1 LSLFDFDRA
10 LVRRPAHSV
19 TDGLRAGDHD
29 GPGYD
34 AVAAEHAAYVAA
46 LEQAGLTVEV
56 LPPLEAYP
64 DSMFVE
70 DPALVFGQG
79 AILLRPGAP
88 SRIGEAEELRPVLQR
103 HFADVIEIDDGFAD
117 GGDILVTTDDVL
129 IGLSARTDPRGAELL
144 NHALGRL
151 GIRGRVVQTPSA
163 VLHFKTAC
171 AMLDEETVAVTAALD
186 DAEIFGDLRRVRIP
200 EGEEAAANLLRLND
214 VVLIG
219 AEFPRTRE
227 LVERLGFSTMPLAVS
242 EIGKIDAGLSC
253 MSLRWKAGKDA
264 G

>member
-10 LVRRPAHSV
+10 IVRAPARSV

-29 GPGYD
+29 GPSYEG
-34 AVAAEHAAYVAA
+34 VAAEHAAYISA
-46 LEQAGLTVEV
+46 LESAGLAVEI

-70 DPALVFGQG
+70 DPALVFSQG
-79 AILLRPGAP
+79 AILLRPGAK
-88 SRIGEAEELRPVLQR
+88 SRIGEAKLLRPSLER
-103 HFADVIEIDDGFAD
+103 HFAELIEIEDGYAD
-117 GGDILVTTDDVL
+117 GGDVLVAADKVL
-129 IGLSARTDPRGAELL
+129 IGLSDRTDLRGAQSV
-144 NHALGRL
+144 ARGLGRF
-151 GIRGRVVQTPSA
+151 GIRARLVETPDD

-171 AMLDEETVAVTAALD
+171 AMLDEETVVVTAALD
-186 DAEIFGDLRRVRIP
+186 DPDIFGDLRRLRIP
-200 EGEEAAANLLRLND
+200 EGEEAAANLLRLNE

-227 LVERLGFSTMPLAVS
+227 LVEGLGLSTMALAVA

-253 MSLRWKAGKDA
+253 MSLRWKEVEEQ
-264 G
+264 

>member
-10 LVRRPAHSV
+10 IVRSPARSV
-19 TDGLRAGDHD
+19 TDGLKSGSHD

-46 LEQAGLTVEV
+46 LKRAGLMVDV
-56 LPPLEAYP
+56 LPPLEAFP

-70 DPALVFGQG
+70 DPALVFSRG

-88 SRIGEAEELRPVLQR
+88 SRVGEAKELRPVLER
-103 HFADVIEIDDGFAD
+103 HFTDVIKIEDGFAD
-117 GGDILVTTDDVL
+117 GGDILVTADEVL
-129 IGLSARTDPRGAELL
+129 IGLSKRTDARGAASLARCLDQLGLHARVVDPPRG
-144 NHALGRL
+144 
-151 GIRGRVVQTPSA
+151 

-171 AMLDEETVAVTAALD
+171 SMLDEETVVVTAALD

-200 EGEEAAANLLRLND
+200 EGEDGAANLLRLND

-219 AEFPRTRE
+219 AEFSRTRE
-227 LVERLGFSTMPLAVS
+227 LVESLGHSTMALAVA

-253 MSLRWKAGKDA
+253 MSLRWKARE
-264 G
+264 

>member
-10 LVRRPAHSV
+10 IVRAPARSV

-29 GPGYD
+29 GPSYD
-34 AVAAEHAAYVAA
+34 GVVAEHAAYVSA
-46 LEQAGLTVEV
+46 LESAGLAVEI

-70 DPALVFGQG
+70 DPALVFSQG
-79 AILLRPGAP
+79 AILLRPGAK
-88 SRIGEAEELRPVLQR
+88 SRIGEAELLRPALLR
-103 HFADVIEIDDGFAD
+103 HFPELIEVTDGFAD
-117 GGDILVTTDDVL
+117 GGDILVTADKVL
-129 IGLSARTDPRGAELL
+129 IGLSERTDIRGAQSV
-144 NHALGRL
+144 ARGLGRF
-151 GIRGRVVQTPSA
+151 GIRARLVQTPRE

-171 AMLDEETVAVTAALD
+171 AMLDEETVAVTAAID
-186 DAEIFGDLRRVRIP
+186 DADIFGDLRRVRIP

-227 LVERLGFSTMPLAVS
+227 LVGGLGFSTMPLAVA

-253 MSLRWKAGKDA
+253 MSLRWKEREEQ
-264 G
+264 

>member
-10 LVRRPAHSV
+10 IVREPARTVS
-19 TDGLRAGDHD
+19 DGLRAGDHD
-29 GPGYD
+29 GPSYEG
-34 AVAAEHAAYVAA
+34 VAAEHAAYVTA
-46 LEQAGLTVEV
+46 LETAGLAVEV

-70 DPALVFGQG
+70 DPALVFSQG
-79 AILLRPGAP
+79 AILLRPGAK
-88 SRIGEAEELRPVLQR
+88 SRIGEAKLLRPALEP
-103 HFADVIEIDDGFAD
+103 HFAELIEIKDGYAD
-117 GGDILVTTDDVL
+117 GGDILVTADKVL
-129 IGLSARTDPRGAELL
+129 IGLSDRTDLRGAQSVAR
-144 NHALGRL
+144 ALGQFGLRARL
-151 GIRGRVVQTPSA
+151 VETPDD

-186 DAEIFGDLRRVRIP
+186 DPEIFGDLRRIRIP

-214 VVLIG
+214 LVLIG

-227 LVERLGFSTMPLAVS
+227 LVDGLGLSTIPLAVA

-253 MSLRWKAGKDA
+253 MSLRWKAGKDE

>member
-10 LVRRPAHSV
+10 IVRAPGRSV
-19 TDGLRAGDHD
+19 TDGLRDGDHD
-29 GPGYD
+29 GPSYEG
-34 AVAAEHAAYVAA
+34 VAAEHAAYVAA
-46 LEQAGLTVEV
+46 LEAAGLAVDT
-56 LPPLEAYP
+56 LPPLEAFP
-64 DSMFVE
+64 DSIFVE

-79 AILLRPGAP
+79 AILLRPGAET
-88 SRIGEAEELRPVLQR
+88 RRGEAKLLRPTLSR
-103 HFADVIEIDDGFAD
+103 YFPELIEVNDGFAD
-117 GGDILVTTDDVL
+117 GGDILVTADKVL
-129 IGLSARTDPRGAELL
+129 IGLSDRTDVRGAQSV
-144 NHALGRL
+144 ARGLGRFGL
-151 GIRGRVVQTPSA
+151 RARLVQTPDD

-186 DAEIFGDLRRVRIP
+186 DAEIFGDLRRIRIP

-227 LVERLGFSTMPLAVS
+227 LVERLGLTTMPLAVA

-253 MSLRWKAGKDA
+253 MSLRWKEREEQ
-264 G
+264 

>member
-10 LVRRPAHSV
+10 IVRAPARSV

-29 GPGYD
+29 GPSYE
-34 AVAAEHAAYVAA
+34 AVAAEHSAYIAA
-46 LEQAGLTVEV
+46 LESAGLAVEI
-56 LPPLEAYP
+56 LPALEAYP

-70 DPALVFGQG
+70 DPALVFSQG
-79 AILLRPGAP
+79 AILLRPGAK
-88 SRIGEAEELRPVLQR
+88 SRIGEAKLLRSALEP
-103 HFADVIEIDDGFAD
+103 HFAELIEIKDGHAD
-117 GGDILVTTDDVL
+117 GGDILVTAEKVL
-129 IGLSARTDPRGAELL
+129 IGLSDRTDLRGAQSV
-144 NHALGRL
+144 ARGLGQLGLRARL
-151 GIRGRVVQTPSA
+151 VETPDD

-171 AMLDEETVAVTAALD
+171 AMLDEETVVVTTALD
-186 DAEIFGDLRRVRIP
+186 NADIFGDLRRILIP

-227 LVERLGFSTMPLAVS
+227 LVEGLGFSTMPLAVA

-253 MSLRWKAGKDA
+253 MSLRWKAMEEQG
-264 G
+264 

>member
-10 LVRRPAHSV
+10 IVREPARSV
-19 TDGLRAGDHD
+19 IDGLRAGDHD
-29 GPGYD
+29 GPSYEG
-34 AVAAEHAAYVAA
+34 VAAEHAAYVAA
-46 LEQAGLTVEV
+46 LKQAGLTVEV

-70 DPALVFGQG
+70 DPALVFSQG
-79 AILLRPGAP
+79 AILLRPGAKT
-88 SRIGEAEELRPVLQR
+88 RIGEAKLLRPALLR
-103 HFADVIEIDDGFAD
+103 HFPDLIEVSDGFAD
-117 GGDILVTTDDVL
+117 GGDILVTADNVM
-129 IGLSARTDPRGAELL
+129 IGLSDRTDIRGAQSV
-144 NHALGRL
+144 ARGLGRFGL
-151 GIRGRVVQTPSA
+151 RARIVETPRD

-171 AMLDEETVAVTAALD
+171 AMLGEETVVVTAALD
-186 DAEIFGDLRRVRIP
+186 DAGIFGDLRRIRIP

-227 LVERLGFSTMPLAVS
+227 LVEKLGLNTMPLDVA

-253 MSLRWKAGKDA
+253 MSLRWKEVEDQ
-264 G
+264 

>member
-10 LVRRPAHSV
+10 IVRAPGRSV
-19 TDGLRAGDHD
+19 TDGLRTGDHD
-29 GPGYD
+29 GPSYD
-34 AVAAEHAAYVAA
+34 GVAAEHAAYVAA
-46 LEQAGLTVEV
+46 LESAGLTVEI
-56 LPPLEAYP
+56 LPPLEAFP

-70 DPALVFGQG
+70 DPALLFGQG

-88 SRIGEAEELRPVLQR
+88 SRIGEAELLRPTLKR
-103 HFADVIEIDDGFAD
+103 HFPELIEIKDGFAD
-117 GGDILVTTDDVL
+117 GGDILVTADKVM
-129 IGLSARTDPRGAELL
+129 IGLSDRTDIRGAQSV
-144 NHALGRL
+144 ARGLGRL
-151 GIRGRVVQTPSA
+151 GIRAQLVETPSD

-171 AMLDEETVAVTAALD
+171 AMLDEETVAVTAELD
-186 DAEIFGDLRRVRIP
+186 SAEYFGDLRRLRIP

-227 LVERLGFSTMPLAVS
+227 LVEALGLATMPLAVA

-253 MSLRWKAGKDA
+253 MSLRWKSAKEQ
-264 G
+264 